1 MLLYTTRASDKMPIL
16 KEPVKRHLGEGN
28 IDNIEIVG
36 TSLERIREEF
46 SAAVKSL
53 K

>member
-1 MLLYTTRASDKMPIL
+1 MLLYTARAGQDAYTERTL
-16 KEPVKRHLGEGN
+16 KRHLGEGN

-36 TSLERIREEF
+36 TSLERVREEF

>member
-1 MLLYTTRASDKMPIL
+1 MLLYTTRALDKMPIL

-36 TSLERIREEF
+36 TSLERVSEPKILG
-46 SAAVKSL
+46 SG
-53 K
+53 